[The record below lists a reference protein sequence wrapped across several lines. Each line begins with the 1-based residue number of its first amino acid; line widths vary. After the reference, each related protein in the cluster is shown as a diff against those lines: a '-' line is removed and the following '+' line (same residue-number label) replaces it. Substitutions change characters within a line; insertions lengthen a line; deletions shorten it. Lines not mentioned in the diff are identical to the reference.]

1 MTGFFFMK
9 NILRFAKEKQRHM
22 SKSTVIVVSS
32 ALATVVLIITIV
44 SVAAYYFV
52 DFRTGIRL
60 ATAGYA
66 AGLAGNTDL
75 AIENL
80 NQALRHTLTKY
91 QRSFVFLNRGAAN
104 NAKWRFDEAIRD
116 QSEALRL
123 NPTLTDAHIGRG
135 FAYQRKGEREKAV
148 IDFSEAIRLD
158 PNSAAAY
165 YNRGTVLLQNS
176 EPERALPDF
185 EEAVRC
191 NPQSVEPLVMR
202 GLCYLAQNNLDR
214 ALANFDGAI
223 ATDSTNAMGYMERA
237 NLYFRKGEYEKGDRD
252 REYARR
258 LNPGIEQA
266 SNNFA
271 VTLSQKLWATTASSF
286 WKENAG
292 KGYLAVFQEAK
303 QAAEAGNVDRAI
315 QLYNVVLVM
324 DITSPQASLALMNR
338 ANLYHAKGEI
348 ERASLDY
355 DQALRLDPNNA
366 GAYVDRALILSE
378 KGKHAAAMKDY
389 EAAIE
394 INPGQWEAYFNRAI
408 SFRQNGDVKQA
419 IEDLTTVIRLN
430 TNFANGYVNRANVYI
445 QIREW
450 SRALND
456 CDTAIRIDPNV
467 AEAYFNRAKVYAHF
481 GDRQKELHDLE
492 TATSL
497 NPKKF
502 KALLN
507 DLAWQRAT
515 SPDKEIRNG
524 PQAVAAATKACEMS
538 DWKEWTYLDTL
549 AAAHA
554 EAGNF
559 DQAIKY
565 QKEGLLLAKAEPKL
579 LAEARQRLS
588 LYEQHKPYR
597 ENAKH

>member
-1 MTGFFFMK
+1 M
-9 NILRFAKEKQRHM
+9 
-22 SKSTVIVVSS
+22 IVVSS
-32 ALATVVLIITIV
+32 ALATVVLIIAIV
-44 SVAAYYFV
+44 SVAAYYFA

-60 ATAGYA
+60 ATDGYA

-75 AIENL
+75 AIENF
-80 NQALRHTLTKY
+80 NQALRHALTKY

-116 QSEALRL
+116 HSEALRL

-158 PNSAAAY
+158 PNSPAAY
-165 YNRGTVLLQNS
+165 YNRGTVFLQNS
-176 EPERALPDF
+176 EPDRALPDF

-191 NPQSVEPLVMR
+191 NPQSAEPLVMR
-202 GLCYLAQNNLDR
+202 GLCYVAQNNLDR

-271 VTLSQKLWATTASSF
+271 VTLSQKLWATTTSSL
-286 WKENAG
+286 WKENAE
-292 KGYLAVFQEAK
+292 KGYLGIFREAVK
-303 QAAEAGNVDRAI
+303 VAEAGDLDRAI
-315 QLYNVVLVM
+315 QLYNIVLARE
-324 DITSPQASLALMNR
+324 ITPAQASLAMMNR
-338 ANLYHAKGEI
+338 ANAYRAKGEV
-348 ERASLDY
+348 ERASRDY
-355 DQALRLDPNNA
+355 DQALRLDPKNA
-366 GAYVDRALILSE
+366 GAYVNRALTFSE
-378 KGKHAAAMKDY
+378 KGEHTAALKDY
-389 EAAIE
+389 ETAIQ
-394 INPGQWEAYFNRAI
+394 INPDQWEAYFNRAI
-408 SFRQNGDVKQA
+408 SFREKGDIKRA

-430 TNFANGYVNRANVYI
+430 PNYANGYVNRSNAYI

-450 SRALND
+450 SKALDD
-456 CDTAIRIDPNV
+456 CDMAIRIDPNA
-467 AEAYFNRAKVYAHF
+467 AEAYFNRANVYAHF
-481 GDRQKELHDLE
+481 GNRQKELHDLDV
-492 TATSL
+492 TISL

-507 DLAWQRAT
+507 DLAWRRAT
-515 SPDKEIRNG
+515 SLDKENRNG
-524 PQAVAAATKACEMS
+524 PEAVAVATKACEMT
-538 DWKEWTYLDTL
+538 DWKEWAYIDTL

-565 QKEGLLLAKAEPKL
+565 QKEGLLLAEAEPKL